1 MALIDVARR
10 RGAWAA
16 LIVGVVA
23 ALALAACS
31 NGQPVAAPAESA
43 SPPPAE
49 AVPGWPSA
57 IAAIGHSGLTG
68 YDSAA
73 PGVDARSNSWATG
86 DSPDVNSVYLRI
98 LAENPAVEGHAVNVA
113 VDGSNVNGLLG
124 QAKLIVGEDPKPE
137 LVLIQSIDND
147 MQCDGTDEQH
157 LPVYRDGLVKVM
169 DVLSAGLPDATIL
182 FVSQWASVEEYTAAA
197 MAVDP
202 ARIAG
207 TGLCDVV
214 DPATLEVVPEKVA
227 GLQQLVDSYFNTV
240 VGVCSAYA
248 HCITDEGAMQ
258 AMQLDP
264 VDLTPDFSHLRPSG
278 HAKMAEIAWDAL
290 YPN

>member
-1 MALIDVARR
+1 MALINAPRR
-10 RGAWAA
+10 RGAWPL
-16 LIVGVVA
+16 LIVGLVA

-68 YDSAA
+68 YDSAT

-86 DSPDVNSVYLRI
+86 DSPDVDSVYLRI
-98 LAENPAVEGHAVNVA
+98 LAENPAIEGHAVNVA

-124 QAKLIVGEDPKPE
+124 QAKLIVEEDPKPE
-137 LVLIQSIDND
+137 LVIVQSIDND
-147 MQCDGTDEQH
+147 MQCDGTDEEH
-157 LPVYRDGLVKVM
+157 LPVYRDGLVRVM

-182 FVSQWASVEEYTAAA
+182 FVSQWGSVEEYTAAA
-197 MAVDP
+197 IGVDP
-202 ARIAG
+202 SHLAG
-207 TGLCDVV
+207 TGPCDVV
-214 DPATLEVVPEKVA
+214 DPTTLEVVPEK
-227 GLQQLVDSYFNTV
+227 LPPFQQLVDAYFNTIV
-240 VGVCSAYA
+240 EVCSAYA

-264 VDLTPDFSHLRPSG
+264 ADLTPDLNHLKPSG
-278 HAKMAEIAWDAL
+278 HAKMAEIAWNVL
-290 YPN
+290 YPS

>member
-1 MALIDVARR
+1 MALIHAPRR
-10 RGAWAA
+10 RGAWSL
-16 LIVGVVA
+16 LIVSLVA

-31 NGQPVAAPAESA
+31 NGQPVAAPAEST

-68 YDSAA
+68 YDSAT

-86 DSPDVNSVYLRI
+86 DSPDVDSVYLRI
-98 LAENPAVEGHAVNVA
+98 LAKNPAIEGHAVNVA

-182 FVSQWASVEEYTAAA
+182 FVSQWGSVQEYTAAA
-197 MAVDP
+197 IGVDP
-202 ARIAG
+202 SHLAG
-207 TGLCDVV
+207 TGPCDVV
-214 DPATLEVVPEKVA
+214 DPGTLEVVPDK
-227 GLQQLVDSYFNTV
+227 LPTFQQLVDEYFNTIV
-240 VGVCSAYA
+240 DVCSTYA

-264 VDLTPDFSHLRPSG
+264 ADLTSDLNHLSPSG
-278 HAKMAEIAWDAL
+278 HAKMAEIAWDVL
-290 YPN
+290 YPG